1 MRVRG
6 DNFVDE
12 DGRTLMLR
20 GVNLGGSSK
29 VPFTPNG
36 ATHISGG
43 FLDHRGISCPGRPG
57 YLEYLR
63 AVVGKANAFGMS
75 ICVDPHQDIG
85 SRFSGGD
92 GAPGWTL
99 EARGIRFLPPGRDRS
114 SDHSPGPWRPVPTDD
129 LADERRE
136 ARGGD
141 EYAPCTVMHGER
153 AQEFLQR
160 HSIGAIARVAQ
171 RLADMPNLI
180 GYGTMNEP
188 LPGYIGCADLNRV
201 WGQITF
207 DDGPTP
213 FEGVAGSA
221 QGYRRRSAYG
231 ISETPASP
239 SCCALTISRA

>member
-1 MRVRG
+1 MPRGPHIGGGAMRVRG
-6 DNFVDE
+6 DSFVDE

-92 GAPGWTL
+92 GAPGWTM
-99 EARGIRFLPPGRDRS
+99 EAAGFDLSRLDETGAAITHQVHGDPFPRMIWPTNGGKLAAATSMPPARSCMGSARRS
-114 SDHSPGPWRPVPTDD
+114 SFSGTTSARSRESHGGWRTCRMSS
-129 LADERRE
+129 AT
-136 ARGGD
+136 
-141 EYAPCTVMHGER
+141 AP
-153 AQEFLQR
+153 
-160 HSIGAIARVAQ
+160 
-171 RLADMPNLI
+171 
-180 GYGTMNEP
+180 
-188 LPGYIGCADLNRV
+188 
-201 WGQITF
+201 
-207 DDGPTP
+207 
-213 FEGVAGSA
+213 
-221 QGYRRRSAYG
+221 
-231 ISETPASP
+231 
-239 SCCALTISRA
+239 